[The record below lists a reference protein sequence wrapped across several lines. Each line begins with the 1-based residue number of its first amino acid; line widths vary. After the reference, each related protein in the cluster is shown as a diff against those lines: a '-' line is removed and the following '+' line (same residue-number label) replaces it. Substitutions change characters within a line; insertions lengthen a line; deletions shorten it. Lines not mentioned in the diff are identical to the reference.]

1 MTLTTALITG
11 TFSLI
16 GVLFAA
22 FFASRSKTGETKV
35 TEIAEIFDGYK
46 DIVHALQTEV
56 RRLEERV
63 ENLTEVLAVCEKDME
78 NCEKRN
84 TSMQEEIDRLK
95 AQIGKL
101 TKDVK

>member
-11 TFSLI
+11 AFSLI

>member
-1 MTLTTALITG
+1 VTLTTALITG
-11 TFSLI
+11 AFSLI